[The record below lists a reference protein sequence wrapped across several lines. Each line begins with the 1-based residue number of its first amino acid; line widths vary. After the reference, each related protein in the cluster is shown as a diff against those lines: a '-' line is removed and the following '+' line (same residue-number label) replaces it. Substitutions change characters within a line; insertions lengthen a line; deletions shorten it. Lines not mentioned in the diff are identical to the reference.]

1 MINLVKIIK
10 FLVTQVNKKFLRRV
24 TKFPNQV
31 IDLEQ
36 RKVWTDFK
44 KTNLMLFLG
53 DINSIKILKH

>member
-10 FLVTQVNKKFLRRV
+10 FLVTQVNKKFLRLE
-24 TKFPNQV
+24 TKIPYQV

-53 DINSIKILKH
+53 DINSLKILKH

>member
-10 FLVTQVNKKFLRRV
+10 FLVTQVNKKFLRLV
-24 TKFPNQV
+24 KKIPNQV

-53 DINSIKILKH
+53 DINSLKILKH